1 MYGIGIVSFQAIKKF
16 ETELAQLTGAT
27 FAIMTDCCTNALEL
41 CFRYDQVKKVRF
53 TCYTYLSIY
62 QLLHRLKID
71 YDLEDETWIGEYPFT
86 GTRIWDSARMFGE
99 NIYRPG
105 QLQCLSFGFDKPL
118 YLGWG
123 GAILT
128 DDEKF
133 YETVIRQRYD
143 GRNLEVA
150 PWESEPLPAIA
161 YHMRPTPELA
171 EFGLQKL
178 RLKDYRPGTAFK
190 QYPDGRK
197 IKWKL
202 DKLSK

>member
-1 MYGIGIVSFQAIKKF
+1 MYGIGTMSFQTIKKF
-16 ETELAQLTGAT
+16 ETELAQLTGAP

-41 CFRYDQVKKVRF
+41 CFRYDQVKNVEF

-62 QLLHRLKID
+62 QLLHRLGIE
-71 YDLEDETWIGEYPFT
+71 YDLEDEQWMGEYQFK
-86 GTRIWDSARMFGE
+86 GSRIWDSARMFGE

-105 QLQCLSFGFDKPL
+105 QLQCMSFGFDKPL

-128 DDEKF
+128 DDETF
-133 YETVIRQRYD
+133 YETVIQQRYD

-150 PWESEPLPAIA
+150 PWDSEPFPRIA

-171 EFGLQKL
+171 ELGLQKI
-178 RLKDYRPGTAFK
+178 RSHDYRVGTAFK
-190 QYPDGRK
+190 KYPDGRN
-197 IKWKL
+197 IVWT
-202 DKLSK
+202 